1 MKHAKTLS
9 IAAVAAAA
17 LLAMQCDKN
26 CPENV
31 ENYRDALFEQMLADT
46 TFLHEER
53 LIQEADSVAFYAHM
67 EQPLL
72 WPHGGD
78 TTLRQMADLYNVCMA
93 NNAWPTDADT
103 WRRYYEADSVGLEK
117 QMLDEFKKMQFP
129 EIADT
134 MAVAVLNQTVKLYSE
149 NKAEEGN
156 MLIAKQF
163 DKMIQCIRFPD
174 TNVIENEIL
183 PELTPR
189 TYLPKKWKD
198 DKQYDSIVGQG
209 VTKPDNQLLEDLY
222 TSYKTETNYNAKIAM
237 LFMLMCGN
245 YFSVSDTLVDIV
257 EDAEDIFASGN
268 YSPLLP
274 VLWRAYRVIY
284 CERYCGISTYSQIPN
299 VRFNYY
305 RRLVAYTMFRHVE
318 KHPYDTAARV
328 AFFFFSYRDNI
339 NRFGEFMFG
348 NQSTAELISLFWHG
362 SVL

>member
-9 IAAVAAAA
+9 IAAVAAAV
-17 LLAMQCDKN
+17 LLTAGGN
-26 CPENV
+26 ENSSGEP

-46 TFLHEER
+46 TWVHEES
-53 LIQEADSVAFYAHM
+53 LILEADSVAFYAHM

-78 TTLRQMADLYNVCMA
+78 TTLRQMADLYNFCMA
-93 NNAWPTDADT
+93 NHAWTTDADT
-103 WRRYYEADSVGLEK
+103 WRRYYEAHSVGLEK

-134 MAVAVLNQTVKLYSE
+134 MAVAVLKQTVKLYSE

-189 TYLPKKWKD
+189 TYLQKKWKD

-222 TSYKTETNYNAKIAM
+222 TSDKTETNYNAKIAM
-237 LFMLMCGN
+237 LFMLLYGN
-245 YFSVSDTLVDIV
+245 YFSVSDTLVELS

-268 YSPLLP
+268 YSPLMP

-284 CERYCGISTYSQIPN
+284 CELYCGMSTYSQIPN

-305 RRLVAYTMFRHVE
+305 RRLVAYTMLRHVE

-328 AFFFFSYRDNI
+328 AFFFLSYRNNI
-339 NRFGEFMFG
+339 NRFGEFMLG
-348 NQSTAELISLFWHG
+348 NQSSAELISLFWHG